1 MQLKAAYFTNG
12 IETLRTSEAMAD
24 KVDALL
30 RQLSY
35 FDVDTD
41 IAFLETCDDAAVAL
55 VHNIVSRGAPTYA
68 SQFVEDILSTTIGKT
83 LKRIADNGTIS
94 REIQKQEVKDLV
106 FKALHI
112 IDPRIGS
119 TMERPSDGDPKAQMV
134 YDYLYSGAV
143 PSQGEYIWQLADTG
157 RKYSDVFKFSKNFRR
172 HIDTLAQDFDFIN
185 DDCDLSFSAPYNG
198 GNTADSV
205 TFAFDPNST
214 ATSDNVDYITEDKI
228 ADLLR
233 SINVAGRVI
242 VKKSDNP
249 YERTEELSYFTQ
261 NPYFDIIRDNYSSP
275 LYKTEDGIEALQ
287 IALTPLAIARIQK
300 VVLEAINSGALSLDA
315 RSWHI
320 GVIERDV
327 PCAFLAFEDLKQ
339 HFNKLFVLENNG
351 RKFPLV
357 KLEIFHTEEF
367 ANTELNLLYQGS
379 REDVSEFN
387 PLTAYDLLID
397 ISVLRRTTPLDTPPR
412 TIAAKYAVIRS
423 AQSPSADTHL
433 MFNPYMHYDINLAG
447 DPDDDAEEAAED
459 DDDEG
464 SYNEQE
470 DALLF
475 FLKNIFA
482 KNSFMEGQAATIAQ
496 LLNGNNVLHV
506 SAPGT
511 GKSLIMLFAAMMK
524 PAYSFI
530 LPPTIAVMKTQFQAL
545 RSRKIDI
552 DYYINPVLQNSFDR
566 SMAVKEVTK
575 GRSLITL
582 ISPSLIHDPYI
593 RGVFRSIDSL
603 GIPLAYI
610 MIDEAQRLSLQ
621 TTEYRAYYQDISNII
636 AKNFSDDNT
645 TALRI
650 GAFTST
656 METNIQNEIAE
667 KLKTDVSLI
676 QKPDLSKLDITVR
689 EIDMATVG
697 NNENEH
703 YLSQKLKQVEAQ
715 KLISADASKS
725 KPTRTIVLSW
735 TPPFETTATDGE
747 PNKVAGLETKF
758 YNGDIDEDGTS
769 ITNGEASDSMKSI
782 VKFCEGDAMVLSGT
796 YSAGV
801 GVSAPNVGRVILME
815 PPMSLDTFCRLI
827 GRADLSKSPKIDVLL
842 NTAPKDFVGVET
854 VRDDRGNLSTAQ
866 NIIATNFDTAASLT
880 RLLDLA
886 PGASKEK
893 TVMHEILDGVM
904 FPERTDRQNII
915 EAVFN
920 EFNVIIETDTEPMV
934 RPYQLYIYTQG
945 RAKSLGYIDFRSRT
959 LNMPEMQYDK
969 PLAEKI
975 QTFIFDIINDN
986 TDDPL
991 AFLASMENESPAEEN
1006 DGIQTALDAIME
1018 GKKAQVLI
1026 PFYNNSFA
1034 DAANILN
1041 QNLGTSVSALSL
1053 LHCYSKTDNYN
1064 DFEKLVANATDARPR
1079 TLEDRRKLEFR
1090 NLYSKFRDGKDTLLA
1105 VSRLKEIDIIDD
1117 YLVNRAT
1124 GTVTVNLT
1132 KHNKDFYRMKLLP
1145 ILQRNLTKE
1154 RMLAYMTGI
1163 EEEKYLVMEKYT
1175 DVLIDFFYSEIYPL
1189 YERSAMESSKFFKT
1203 ILERQK
1209 NDTITKQSVV
1219 SNLQNYFTSRYKCSF
1234 VFGESIAVTN
1244 AGSVEKIFGL
1254 IENAGSNINSLMNLQ
1269 ETISLDTPE
1278 NRTPANKI
1286 IYGYC
1291 RLFTDKSQTEQSRY
1305 DAFANISEGL
1315 SESRRTK
1322 SVKEFVEDVENITEK
1337 IASENLDLKEE
1348 AEEVLPLQI
1357 HHQWL
1362 RWFNSAVLKVPLET
1376 AAAAN

>member
-1 MQLKAAYFTNG
+1 MQLKAGYFTNG
-12 IETLRTSEAMAD
+12 IETLKTSDTMAV

-30 RQLSY
+30 ESLSY
-35 FDVDTD
+35 FEVDTD
-41 IAFLETCDDAAVAL
+41 IALLETCDDAAVAL

-83 LKRIADNGTIS
+83 LKRIADNGSIY
-94 REIQKQEVKDLV
+94 RDIQKQEVKDMV
-106 FKALHI
+106 FRALHI
-112 IDPRIGS
+112 IDPRIKA
-119 TMERPSDGDPKAQMV
+119 TMEERPEGDPKAEML
-134 YDYLYSGAV
+134 YDYLSGGAV
-143 PSQGEYIWQLADTG
+143 LSQGDYIWQLADTH
-157 RKYSDVFKFSKNFRR
+157 RKYSDIFKYSKNFRR
-172 HIDTLAQDFDFIN
+172 HIDILAQDFAFIN
-185 DDCDLSFSAPYNG
+185 DDCDLSFSAPYSS
-198 GNTADSV
+198 NTADSV
-205 TFAFDPNST
+205 AFLFDTTST
-214 ATSDNVDYITEDKI
+214 ASSDNNDYITEDKI
-228 ADLLR
+228 TELLK

-249 YERTEELSYFTQ
+249 YERTEELANFTQ
-261 NPYFDIIRDNYSSP
+261 NSYFDIVRDNYNSP

-300 VVLEAINSGALSLDA
+300 IVLEAINSGALSLDA

-339 HFNKLFVLENNG
+339 YFNKLFILENNG
-351 RKFPLV
+351 RRFPLV

-397 ISVLRRTTPLDTPPR
+397 ISVLRRKTALDTPPR

-433 MFNPYMHYDINLAG
+433 MFNAYMHYDINLDGSDA
-447 DPDDDAEEAAED
+447 DDEETDDEDADDDSQA
-459 DDDEG
+459 
-464 SYNEQE
+464 YNEQE
-470 DALLF
+470 EALLF

-482 KNSFMEGQAATIAQ
+482 KNAFMEGQAATIAQ
-496 LLNGNNVLHV
+496 LLNGNNVLHI

-530 LPPTIAVMKTQFQAL
+530 LPPTIAVMKTQFQSL
-545 RSRKIDI
+545 RRRKIDI
-552 DYYINPVLQNSFDR
+552 DYYINPVLQNSYDR

-582 ISPSLIHDPYI
+582 VSPSLIHDPYI
-593 RGVFRSIDSL
+593 RGVFHEIDAL
-603 GIPLAYI
+603 GIPLAFI
-610 MIDEAQRLSLQ
+610 MIDEAQRMSLQ

-636 AKNFSDDNT
+636 AKNFNDENI

-650 GAFTST
+650 GAFSST
-656 METNIQNEIAE
+656 METNIQHEIAE
-667 KLKTDVSLI
+667 KLKTDLSLV
-676 QKPDLSKLDITVR
+676 QKPDLSKIDITVR
-689 EIDMATVG
+689 EIDMAAVG
-697 NNENEH
+697 NESET

-715 KLISADASKS
+715 KLISADASKA

-735 TPPFETTATDGE
+735 TPPFDTTGPDGE
-747 PNKVAGLETKF
+747 PNKVAGLDTKF
-758 YNGDIDEDGTS
+758 YNGDIDEDGTT
-769 ITNGEASDSMKSI
+769 ITSSEASASMKSI
-782 VKFCEGDAMVLSGT
+782 VDFCEGDAMVLSGT

-801 GVSAPNVGRVILME
+801 GISAPNVGRIILME
-815 PPMSLDTFCRLI
+815 PPMSLDTFCRLS
-827 GRADLSKSPKIDVLL
+827 GRADSSKPPKIDVLL
-842 NTAPKDFVGVET
+842 NTAPKDFLGQET
-854 VRDDRGNLSTAQ
+854 VRDDMGNLSTAQ
-866 NIIATNFDTAASLT
+866 NIIATNYDTAASLT

-893 TVMHEILDGVM
+893 AVMHEILDGVM
-904 FPERTDRQNII
+904 WPERTDRQNII
-915 EAVFN
+915 DAVFN
-920 EFNVIIETDTEPMV
+920 EFNVEIETDTEPMV
-934 RPYQLYIYTQG
+934 RPYQLYIYAQNRT
-945 RAKSLGYIDFRSRT
+945 KSYGYIDFRSRT
-959 LNMPEMQYDK
+959 LNMPEMQYDR

-975 QTFIFDIINDN
+975 QSYIFDIINDN

-991 AFLASMENESPAEEN
+991 AYLASMENESPAEEN
-1006 DGIQTALDAIME
+1006 DGIQTALDAVME
-1018 GKKAQVLI
+1018 GRAAKVVI

-1034 DAANILN
+1034 DAANLLN
-1041 QNLGTSVSALSL
+1041 QNLGTSVSALDL
-1053 LHCYSKTDNYN
+1053 LHCYGRTDNYN
-1064 DFEKLVANATDARPR
+1064 DFEKLLASETDARPR

-1090 NLYSKFRDGKDTLLA
+1090 NLYSKFRNGKDTLLA

-1124 GTVTVNLT
+1124 GTVTVNMT

-1203 ILERQK
+1203 VLERQK

-1234 VFGESIAVTN
+1234 VFGESMTATN
-1244 AGSVEKIFGL
+1244 VGGVDKIFGL

-1278 NRTPANKI
+1278 NRTAANKI

-1291 RLFTDKSQTEQSRY
+1291 RLFTDKTQTAQSRY
-1305 DAFANISEGL
+1305 EAYANISDGL
-1315 SESRRTK
+1315 AESRRKKT
-1322 SVKEFVEDVENITEK
+1322 VKEFVEEVETITDK
-1337 IASENLDLKEE
+1337 IASENYDLKED
-1348 AEEVLPLQI
+1348 AEELLPLQL

-1362 RWFNSAVLKVPLET
+1362 RWFNSSVLKVPLESAG
-1376 AAAAN
+1376 AAK

>member
-1 MQLKAAYFTNG
+1 MQLKAGYFTNG
-12 IETLRTSEAMAD
+12 IETLKTSDTMAV
-24 KVDALL
+24 KVDSLL
-30 RQLSY
+30 ESLSY

-55 VHNIVSRGAPTYA
+55 IHNIVSRGTPTYA

-83 LKRIADNGTIS
+83 LKRIADNGTIY
-94 REIQKQEVKDLV
+94 RDIQKQEVKDMV

-112 IDPRIGS
+112 IDPRVKV
-119 TMERPSDGDPKAQMV
+119 TMERDDADHKAQMV
-134 YDYLYSGAV
+134 YDFIKSGAV
-143 PSQGEYIWQLADTG
+143 PSQGDYIWQIADTE
-157 RKYSDVFKFSKNFRR
+157 RKYSDIFKFSKHLRR
-172 HIDTLAQDFDFIN
+172 HLDILTQDYPFIKES
-185 DDCDLSFSAPYNG
+185 CDLCFTAPYSE
-198 GNTADSV
+198 NTADCV

-214 ATSDNVDYITEDKI
+214 ATFDNTDYITEERNTE
-228 ADLLR
+228 LLK
-233 SINVAGRVI
+233 SIDVAGRVI
-242 VKKSDNP
+242 VRKSDNP
-249 YERTEELSYFTQ
+249 YERTEELANFVQSK
-261 NPYFDIIRDNYSSP
+261 YFDIVRDNYNSP

-300 VVLEAINSGALSLDA
+300 VVLEAINSGALSLEA
-315 RSWHI
+315 RTWHI

-351 RKFPLV
+351 RKFPFV

-379 REDVSEFN
+379 RDDISEFN
-387 PLTAYDLLID
+387 PLTAFDLLID
-397 ISVLRRTTPLDTPPR
+397 ISILRRSSALDTAPR

-423 AQSPSADTHL
+423 SHAPAADTHL
-433 MFNPYMHYDINLAG
+433 MYNAYMHYDINIEHKAK
-447 DPDDDAEEAAED
+447 DANYDADDEDLD
-459 DDDEG
+459 DDDDMPAY
-464 SYNEQE
+464 SEQE
-470 DALLF
+470 DAMLY

-482 KNSFMEGQAATIAQ
+482 KNAFLDGQAATIAQ

-511 GKSLIMLFAAMMK
+511 GKSLIMLYAAMMK

-530 LPPTIAVMKTQFQAL
+530 LPPTIAVMKTQFQDL
-545 RSRKIDI
+545 RRRKIDI
-552 DYYINPVLQNSFDR
+552 DYYINPVLQNSYDR

-575 GRSLITL
+575 GSSLITL

-593 RGVFRSIDSL
+593 RSVFHAIDSL
-603 GIPLAYI
+603 NIPLAYI

-636 AKNFSDDNT
+636 AKNFSDENT

-650 GAFTST
+650 GAFSST

-667 KLKTDVSLI
+667 KLRTDVSMI
-676 QKPDLSKLDITVR
+676 QKPDLSKIDITVR
-689 EIDMATVG
+689 EIDMASVG
-697 NNENEH
+697 NENET
-703 YLSQKLKQVEAQ
+703 YLSQKLKQVEAAR
-715 KLISADASKS
+715 LIANDADKAR
-725 KPTRTIVLSW
+725 PTRTIVLSW
-735 TPPFETTATDGE
+735 TPPFDPTVPDGE
-747 PNKVAGLETKF
+747 PNKVAGLDTKF
-758 YNGDIDEDGTS
+758 YSGDIEEDGTT
-769 ITNGEASDSMKSI
+769 ITNGEAAAGMRAI
-782 VKFCEGDAMVLSGT
+782 VDFCEGNGMVLSGT

-801 GVSAPNVGRVILME
+801 GISAPNVGRIILME
-815 PPMSLDTFCRLI
+815 PPMSLDSFCRLS
-827 GRADLSKSPKIDVLL
+827 GRADSSKSPKIDILL
-842 NTAPKDFVGVET
+842 NTAPKDFLGEET
-854 VRDDRGNLSTAQ
+854 VRDDMGNLSTAQ

-880 RLLDLA
+880 RLMDLA
-886 PGASKEK
+886 PGAAKEK

-904 FPERTDRQNII
+904 WPERTDRQNII
-915 EAVFN
+915 EAVYN
-920 EFNVIIETDTEPMV
+920 EFNVVIETDTEPMV
-934 RPYQLYIYTQG
+934 RPYQLYIYAQN
-945 RAKSLGYIDFRSRT
+945 RAKSYGYIDFRSRT
-959 LNMPEMQYDK
+959 LNMPEMQYDR
-969 PLAEKI
+969 PMAEKL
-975 QTFIFDIINDN
+975 QSYIFDIINDN

-991 AFLASMENESPAEEN
+991 AFLATMGSESLAEEN

-1018 GKKAQVLI
+1018 GKTTKVII
-1026 PFYNNSFA
+1026 PMYNNSFA
-1034 DAANILN
+1034 DAANLLN
-1041 QNLGTSVSALSL
+1041 QNLGTRVTALEL

-1064 DFEKLVANATDARPR
+1064 DFEKLVASDTAARPR
-1079 TLEDRRKLEFR
+1079 TLEDRRKLDFKNIYAKMR
-1090 NLYSKFRDGKDTLLA
+1090 NGKDTLLA
-1105 VSRLKEIDIIDD
+1105 VSRLKEIDIIND

-1124 GTVTVNLT
+1124 GTVTVSLT

-1145 ILQRNLTKE
+1145 VLQRNLTKE

-1203 ILERQK
+1203 VLERQK

-1234 VFGESIAVTN
+1234 VFGENIAAANNGDVD
-1244 AGSVEKIFGL
+1244 KIFGL

-1278 NRTPANKI
+1278 NRTATNKI

-1291 RLFTDKSQTEQSRY
+1291 RLFTDKQPTAQSRY
-1305 DAFANISEGL
+1305 DAYANISDGL
-1315 SESRRTK
+1315 TEYRRQHT
-1322 SVKEFVEDVENITEK
+1322 VKEFDEQLETITDK
-1337 IASENLDLKEE
+1337 IASENLDLKDE

-1362 RWFNSAVLKVPLET
+1362 RWFNSEVLKVPMQ
-1376 AAAAN
+1376 

>member
-1 MQLKAAYFTNG
+1 MQLKAGYFTNG
-12 IETLRTSEAMAD
+12 IETLKTSDTMAV

-30 RQLSY
+30 ESLSY
-35 FDVDTD
+35 FDLDTD
-41 IAFLETCDDAAVAL
+41 IALLETCDDAAVAL
-55 VHNIVSRGAPTYA
+55 IHNIVSRGAPTYA

-83 LKRIADNGTIS
+83 LKRIADNGSIY
-94 REIQKQEVKDLV
+94 RDIQKQEVKDMV
-106 FKALHI
+106 FRALHI
-112 IDPRIGS
+112 IDPRIKA
-119 TMERPSDGDPKAQMV
+119 TMERDDSDPKAQMI
-134 YDYLYSGAV
+134 YDFMATGAV
-143 PSQGEYIWQLADTG
+143 PSQGDYLWQLAETG
-157 RKYSDVFKFSKNFRR
+157 RKYSDVFKYSPKFRR
-172 HIDTLAQDFDFIN
+172 HLDILAQDYNFIN
-185 DDCDLSFSAPYNG
+185 EHCDLSFAAPYSA
-198 GNTADSV
+198 NTADCV
-205 TFAFDPNST
+205 TFLFDPTST
-214 ATSDNVDYITEDKI
+214 SSSDNIDYITEDKI
-228 ADLLR
+228 AELLK

-249 YERTEELSYFTQ
+249 YERTEELSNFVQ
-261 NPYFDIIRDNYSSP
+261 NEYFDVVRDNYNSP
-275 LYKTEDGIEALQ
+275 LYKTDDGIEALQ

-339 HFNKLFVLENNG
+339 HFNKLFLLENNG
-351 RKFPLV
+351 RRFPNV

-367 ANTELNLLYQGS
+367 ATTELNLLYQGS
-379 REDVSEFN
+379 RDDVSEFN

-397 ISVLRRTTPLDTPPR
+397 ISVLMRRSALDTPPR

-423 AQSPSADTHL
+423 AHTPSADTHL
-433 MFNPYMHYDINLAG
+433 MFNAYMHYDINLSQ
-447 DPDDDAEEAAED
+447 DVDDEEDVDNNDDDDDDAT
-459 DDDEG
+459 
-464 SYNEQE
+464 SYSEQG

-482 KNSFMEGQAATIAQ
+482 KNSFMDGQAATIAQ
-496 LLNGNNVLHV
+496 LLNGNNVLHI

-511 GKSLIMLFAAMMK
+511 GKSLIMLFVAMMK

-530 LPPTIAVMKTQFQAL
+530 LPPTLAVMKTQFRAL

-552 DYYINPVLQNSFDR
+552 DYYINPVLQNSYDR

-593 RGVFRSIDSL
+593 RGVFHAIDSL
-603 GIPLAYI
+603 NIPLAYI

-650 GAFTST
+650 GAFSST
-656 METNIQNEIAE
+656 MESNIQNEIAE
-667 KLKTDVSLI
+667 KLRTDISLV
-676 QKPDLSKLDITVR
+676 QKPDLSKIDITVR
-689 EIDMATVG
+689 EIYMATVG
-697 NNENEH
+697 NENES
-703 YLSQKLKQVEAQ
+703 YLSQKLKQVEAA
-715 KLISADASKS
+715 KLISADAAKT

-735 TPPFETTATDGE
+735 TPPFDTKGPDGE
-747 PNKVAGLETKF
+747 PNMVAGLDTKF
-758 YNGDIDEDGTS
+758 YSGDIDEDGTV
-769 ITNGEASDSMKSI
+769 ITSSEATASMKSI
-782 VKFCEGDAMVLSGT
+782 FDFCEGDGMVLSGT

-801 GVSAPNVGRVILME
+801 GITAPNVGRIILME
-815 PPMSLDTFCRLI
+815 PPMSLDSFCRLS
-827 GRADLSKSPKIDVLL
+827 GRADSSKPPKIDILL
-842 NTAPKDFVGVET
+842 NTAPKDFLGQET
-854 VRDDRGNLSTAQ
+854 VRDDMGNLSTAQ

-886 PGASKEK
+886 PGAAKEK

-904 FPERTDRQNII
+904 YPERTDRHNIV

-920 EFNVIIETDTEPMV
+920 EFNVEIETDTEPMV
-934 RPYQLYIYTQG
+934 RPYQLYIYTKG

-959 LNMPEMQYDK
+959 LNMPEMQYDR

-975 QTFIFDIINDN
+975 QSYIFDIINDN

-991 AFLASMENESPAEEN
+991 AYLASMETESPAEEN

-1018 GKKAQVLI
+1018 GKSTKVVI

-1034 DAANILN
+1034 AAAELLN
-1041 QNLGTSVSALSL
+1041 QNLGTDISANDL
-1053 LHCYSKTDNYN
+1053 LHCYGKSDNYN
-1064 DFEKLVANATDARPR
+1064 DFERLVANETAARPR
-1079 TLEDRRKLEFR
+1079 NLEDRRKLEFR
-1090 NLYSKFRDGKDTLLA
+1090 NLYAKMRNGKDTLLA

-1145 ILQRNLTKE
+1145 VLQRNLTKE

-1203 ILERQK
+1203 VLERQK
-1209 NDTITKQSVV
+1209 NDTVTKQSVV

-1234 VFGESIAVTN
+1234 VFGENIAEN
-1244 AGSVEKIFGL
+1244 SGSVDKIFGL

-1278 NRTPANKI
+1278 NRTAANKI

-1291 RLFTDKSQTEQSRY
+1291 RLFTDKTQTAQSRY
-1305 DAFANISEGL
+1305 DAYANISDGL
-1315 SESRRTK
+1315 SEYRREHT
-1322 SVKEFVEDVENITEK
+1322 VKEFEEQLETITDK
-1337 IASENLDLKEE
+1337 IASENLDLKDE
-1348 AEEVLPLQI
+1348 AEDLLPLQI
-1357 HHQWL
+1357 NHQWL
-1362 RWFNSAVLKVPLET
+1362 RWFNKEVLKVPLEP
-1376 AAAAN
+1376 AAAQ

>member
-1 MQLKAAYFTNG
+1 MQLKAGYFTNG
-12 IETLRTSEAMAD
+12 IETLKTSDSMAV

-30 RQLSY
+30 EQLSY

-41 IAFLETCDDAAVAL
+41 IALLETCDDAAVAL

-83 LKRIADNGTIS
+83 LKRIADNGTIY
-94 REIQKQEVKDLV
+94 RDIQKQEVKDMV

-112 IDPRIGS
+112 IDPRIKA
-119 TMERPSDGDPKAQMV
+119 TMERPDTGDDKERMI
-134 YDYLYSGAV
+134 YDFLAGGAV
-143 PSQGEYIWQLADTG
+143 PSQGDYLWQLADT
-157 RKYSDVFKFSKNFRR
+157 RRQYSDVFKFSPKFRR
-172 HIDTLAQDFDFIN
+172 HIDILAQDYAFIN
-185 DDCDLSFSAPYNG
+185 DGCDLCFSAPYSS
-198 GNTADSV
+198 NTADCI
-205 TFAFDPNST
+205 TFAFDPTST

-228 ADLLR
+228 AELLR

-249 YERTEELSYFTQ
+249 YDRTEELSNFTQ
-261 NPYFDIIRDNYSSP
+261 NGYFDIVRDNYNSP

-300 VVLEAINSGALSLDA
+300 IVLEAINSGALSLDA
-315 RSWHI
+315 RTWHI

-339 HFNKLFVLENNG
+339 HFNKLFILENNG
-351 RKFPLV
+351 RRFPLV

-379 REDVSEFN
+379 RDDISEFN

-397 ISVLRRTTPLDTPPR
+397 ISVLRRTSALDTPPR

-433 MFNPYMHYDINLAG
+433 MYNAYMHYDINLAG
-447 DPDDDAEEAAED
+447 DPDEDSDDASAED
-459 DDDEG
+459 DDDVAE
-464 SYNEQE
+464 YNEQE
-470 DALLF
+470 EALLF

-482 KNSFMEGQAATIAQ
+482 KNAFMEGQAATIAQ
-496 LLNGNNVLHV
+496 LLNGNNVLHI

-530 LPPTIAVMKTQFQAL
+530 LPPTIAVMKTQFQSL
-545 RSRKIDI
+545 RRRKIDI
-552 DYYINPVLQNSFDR
+552 DYYINPVLQNSYDR

-593 RGVFRSIDSL
+593 RGVFHEIDSL
-603 GIPLAYI
+603 NIPLAYI

-650 GAFTST
+650 GAFSST

-667 KLKTDVSLI
+667 KLRTDFSLV
-676 QKPDLSKLDITVR
+676 QKPDLSKIDITVR

-697 NNENEH
+697 NENEH
-703 YLSQKLKQVEAQ
+703 YLSQKLKQVEAA
-715 KLISADASKS
+715 KLITADASKA

-735 TPPFETTATDGE
+735 TPPFDTKGPDGE
-747 PNKVAGLETKF
+747 PNKVAGFDTKF
-758 YNGDIDEDGTS
+758 YNGDIEEDGTT
-769 ITNGEASDSMKSI
+769 ITSGEAAASMKSI
-782 VKFCEGDAMVLSGT
+782 VDFCGGDGMVLSGT

-801 GVSAPNVGRVILME
+801 GISAPNVGRIILME
-815 PPMSLDTFCRLI
+815 PPMSLDTFCRLS
-827 GRADLSKSPKIDVLL
+827 GRADSSKPPKIDILL
-842 NTAPKDFVGVET
+842 NTAPKDFLGEET
-854 VRDDRGNLSTAQ
+854 VRDDMGNLSTAQ

-886 PGASKEK
+886 PGAAKEK
-893 TVMHEILDGVM
+893 AVMHEILDGVM

-920 EFNVIIETDTEPMV
+920 EFNVEIETDTEPMV
-934 RPYQLYIYTQG
+934 RPYQLYIYTQN
-945 RAKSLGYIDFRSRT
+945 RTKSLGYIDFRSRT

-975 QTFIFDIINDN
+975 QSYIFDIINDN

-1018 GKKAQVLI
+1018 GKKTQVVI
-1026 PFYNNSFA
+1026 PFYNNAFA
-1034 DAANILN
+1034 DAANLLN
-1041 QNLGTSVSALSL
+1041 QNLGISVKALDL
-1053 LHCYSKTDNYN
+1053 LHCYGKTDNYN
-1064 DFEKLVANATDARPR
+1064 DFEKLIAAETDARPR
-1079 TLEDRRKLEFR
+1079 NLEDRRKLEFK
-1090 NLYSKFRDGKDTLLA
+1090 NLYAKMRNGKDTLLA

-1189 YERSAMESSKFFKT
+1189 YERSAMESSKFFKAV
-1203 ILERQK
+1203 LDRQK

-1234 VFGESIAVTN
+1234 VFGEAMATN
-1244 AGSVEKIFGL
+1244 TAGVDKIFGL

-1269 ETISLDTPE
+1269 ETISLETPE
-1278 NRTPANKI
+1278 NRTAANKI

-1291 RLFTDKSQTEQSRY
+1291 RLFTDKTHAAQSRY
-1305 DAFANISEGL
+1305 DAFANISDGL
-1315 SESRRTK
+1315 SEYRRQK
-1322 SVKEFVEDVENITEK
+1322 SVKDFVEDLDAITDK
-1337 IASENLDLKEE
+1337 IASENLDLKDE
-1348 AEEVLPLQI
+1348 AEEILPLQI
-1357 HHQWL
+1357 HHNWL
-1362 RWFNSAVLKVPLET
+1362 RWFNSQVLKVSMDVQ
-1376 AAAAN
+1376 

>member
-1 MQLKAAYFTNG
+1 MQLKAGYFTNG
-12 IETLRTSEAMAD
+12 IETLKTSDSMAV

-30 RQLSY
+30 EQLSY

-41 IAFLETCDDAAVAL
+41 IALLETCDDAAVAL

-83 LKRIADNGTIS
+83 LKRIADNGTIY
-94 REIQKQEVKDLV
+94 RDIQKQEVKDMV

-112 IDPRIGS
+112 IDPRIKA
-119 TMERPSDGDPKAQMV
+119 TMERPDTGDDKERMI
-134 YDYLYSGAV
+134 YDFLAGGAV
-143 PSQGEYIWQLADTG
+143 PSQGDYLWQLADT
-157 RKYSDVFKFSKNFRR
+157 RRQYSDVFKFSPKFRR
-172 HIDTLAQDFDFIN
+172 HIDILAQDYAFIN
-185 DDCDLSFSAPYNG
+185 DGCDLCFSAPYSS
-198 GNTADSV
+198 NTADCI
-205 TFAFDPNST
+205 TFAFDPTST

-228 ADLLR
+228 AELLR

-249 YERTEELSYFTQ
+249 YDRTEELSNFTQ
-261 NPYFDIIRDNYSSP
+261 NGYFDIVRDNYNSP

-300 VVLEAINSGALSLDA
+300 IVLEAINSGALSLDA
-315 RSWHI
+315 RTWHI

-339 HFNKLFVLENNG
+339 HFNKLFILENNG
-351 RKFPLV
+351 RRFPLV

-379 REDVSEFN
+379 RDDISEFN

-397 ISVLRRTTPLDTPPR
+397 ISVLRRTSALDTPPR

-433 MFNPYMHYDINLAG
+433 MYNAYMHYDINLAG
-447 DPDDDAEEAAED
+447 DPDEDSDDASAED
-459 DDDEG
+459 DDDVAE
-464 SYNEQE
+464 YNEQE
-470 DALLF
+470 EALLF

-482 KNSFMEGQAATIAQ
+482 KNAFMEGQAATIAQ
-496 LLNGNNVLHV
+496 LLNGNNVLHI

-530 LPPTIAVMKTQFQAL
+530 LPPTIAVMKTQFQSL
-545 RSRKIDI
+545 RRRKIDI
-552 DYYINPVLQNSFDR
+552 DYYINPVLQNSYDR

-593 RGVFRSIDSL
+593 RGVFHEIDSL
-603 GIPLAYI
+603 NIPLAYI

-650 GAFTST
+650 GAFSST

-667 KLKTDVSLI
+667 KLRTDFSLV
-676 QKPDLSKLDITVR
+676 QKPDLSKIDITVR

-697 NNENEH
+697 NENEH
-703 YLSQKLKQVEAQ
+703 YLSQKLKQVEAA
-715 KLISADASKS
+715 KLITADASKA

-735 TPPFETTATDGE
+735 TPPFDTKGPDGE
-747 PNKVAGLETKF
+747 PNKVAGFDTKF
-758 YNGDIDEDGTS
+758 YNGDIEEDGTT
-769 ITNGEASDSMKSI
+769 ITSSEAAASMKSI
-782 VKFCEGDAMVLSGT
+782 VDFCSGDGMVLSGT

-801 GVSAPNVGRVILME
+801 GISAPNVGRIILME
-815 PPMSLDTFCRLI
+815 PPMSLDTFCRLS
-827 GRADLSKSPKIDVLL
+827 GRADSSKPPKIDILL
-842 NTAPKDFVGVET
+842 NTAPKDFLGEET
-854 VRDDRGNLSTAQ
+854 VRDDMGNLSTAQ

-886 PGASKEK
+886 PGAAKEK
-893 TVMHEILDGVM
+893 AVMHEILDGVM

-920 EFNVIIETDTEPMV
+920 EFNVEIETDTEPMV
-934 RPYQLYIYTQG
+934 RPYQLYIYTQN
-945 RAKSLGYIDFRSRT
+945 RTKSLGYIDFRSRT

-975 QTFIFDIINDN
+975 QSYIFDIINDN

-1018 GKKAQVLI
+1018 GKKTQVVI
-1026 PFYNNSFA
+1026 PFYNNAFA
-1034 DAANILN
+1034 DAANLLN
-1041 QNLGTSVSALSL
+1041 QNLGISVKALDL
-1053 LHCYSKTDNYN
+1053 LHCYGKTDNYN
-1064 DFEKLVANATDARPR
+1064 DFEKLIAAETDARPR
-1079 TLEDRRKLEFR
+1079 NLEDRRKLEFR
-1090 NLYSKFRDGKDTLLA
+1090 NLYAKMRNGKDTLLA

-1189 YERSAMESSKFFKT
+1189 YERSAMESSKFFKAV
-1203 ILERQK
+1203 LDRQK

-1234 VFGESIAVTN
+1234 VFGEAMATN
-1244 AGSVEKIFGL
+1244 TAGVDKIFGL

-1269 ETISLDTPE
+1269 ETISLETPE
-1278 NRTPANKI
+1278 NRTAANKI

-1291 RLFTDKSQTEQSRY
+1291 RLFTDKTHAAQSRY
-1305 DAFANISEGL
+1305 DAFANISDGL
-1315 SESRRTK
+1315 SEYRRQK
-1322 SVKEFVEDVENITEK
+1322 SVKDFVEDLDAITDK
-1337 IASENLDLKEE
+1337 IASENLDLKDE
-1348 AEEVLPLQI
+1348 AEEILPLQI
-1357 HHQWL
+1357 HHNWL
-1362 RWFNSAVLKVPLET
+1362 RWFNSQVLKVPMDVQ
-1376 AAAAN
+1376 NN

>member
-1 MQLKAAYFTNG
+1 MQLKAGYFTNG
-12 IETLRTSEAMAD
+12 IETLKTSDSMAV

-30 RQLSY
+30 EQLSY

-41 IAFLETCDDAAVAL
+41 IALLETCDDAAVAL

-83 LKRIADNGTIS
+83 LKRIADNGTIY
-94 REIQKQEVKDLV
+94 RDIQKQEVKDMV

-112 IDPRIGS
+112 IDPRIKA
-119 TMERPSDGDPKAQMV
+119 TMERPDTGDDKERMI
-134 YDYLYSGAV
+134 YDFLAGGAV
-143 PSQGEYIWQLADTG
+143 PSQGDYLWQLADT
-157 RKYSDVFKFSKNFRR
+157 RRQYSDVFKFSPKFRR
-172 HIDTLAQDFDFIN
+172 HIDILAQDYAFIN
-185 DDCDLSFSAPYNG
+185 DGCDLCFSAPYSS
-198 GNTADSV
+198 NTADCI
-205 TFAFDPNST
+205 TFAFDPTST

-228 ADLLR
+228 AELLK

-249 YERTEELSYFTQ
+249 YDRTEELSIFTQ
-261 NPYFDIIRDNYSSP
+261 NGYFDIVRDNYNSP

-300 VVLEAINSGALSLDA
+300 IVLEAINSGALSLDA
-315 RSWHI
+315 RTWHI

-339 HFNKLFVLENNG
+339 HFNKLFILENNG
-351 RKFPLV
+351 RRFPLV

-379 REDVSEFN
+379 RDDISEFN

-397 ISVLRRTTPLDTPPR
+397 ISVLRRTSALDTPPR

-433 MFNPYMHYDINLAG
+433 MYNAYMHYDINLAG
-447 DPDDDAEEAAED
+447 DPDEDSDDASAED
-459 DDDEG
+459 DDDVAE
-464 SYNEQE
+464 YNEQE
-470 DALLF
+470 EALLF

-482 KNSFMEGQAATIAQ
+482 KNAFMEGQAATIAQ
-496 LLNGNNVLHV
+496 LLNGNNVLHI

-530 LPPTIAVMKTQFQAL
+530 LPPTIAVMKTQFQSL
-545 RSRKIDI
+545 RRRKIDI
-552 DYYINPVLQNSFDR
+552 DYYINPVLQNSYDR

-593 RGVFRSIDSL
+593 RGVFHEIDSL
-603 GIPLAYI
+603 NIPLAYI

-650 GAFTST
+650 GAFSST

-667 KLKTDVSLI
+667 KLRTDISLVR
-676 QKPDLSKLDITVR
+676 KPDLSKIDITVR

-697 NNENEH
+697 NENEH
-703 YLSQKLKQVEAQ
+703 YLSQKLKQVEAA
-715 KLISADASKS
+715 KLITADASKA

-735 TPPFETTATDGE
+735 TPPFDTKGPDGE
-747 PNKVAGLETKF
+747 PNKVAGFDTKF
-758 YNGDIDEDGTS
+758 YNGDIEEDGTT
-769 ITNGEASDSMKSI
+769 ITSGEAAASMKSI
-782 VKFCEGDAMVLSGT
+782 VDFCGGDGMVLSGT

-801 GVSAPNVGRVILME
+801 GISAPNVGRIILME
-815 PPMSLDTFCRLI
+815 PPMSLDTFCRLS
-827 GRADLSKSPKIDVLL
+827 GRADSSKPPKIDILL
-842 NTAPKDFVGVET
+842 NTAPKDFLGEET
-854 VRDDRGNLSTAQ
+854 VRDDMGNLSTAQ

-886 PGASKEK
+886 PGAAKEK
-893 TVMHEILDGVM
+893 AVMHEILDGVM

-920 EFNVIIETDTEPMV
+920 EFNVEIETDTEPMV
-934 RPYQLYIYTQG
+934 RPYQLYIYTQN

-975 QTFIFDIINDN
+975 QSYIFDIINDN

-1018 GKKAQVLI
+1018 GKKTQVVI
-1026 PFYNNSFA
+1026 PFYNNAFA
-1034 DAANILN
+1034 DAANLLN
-1041 QNLGTSVSALSL
+1041 QNLGISVKALDL
-1053 LHCYSKTDNYN
+1053 LHCYGKTDNYN
-1064 DFEKLVANATDARPR
+1064 DFEKLIAAETDARPR
-1079 TLEDRRKLEFR
+1079 NLEDRRKLEFK
-1090 NLYSKFRDGKDTLLA
+1090 NLYAKMRNGKDTLLA

-1189 YERSAMESSKFFKT
+1189 YERSAMESSKFFKAV
-1203 ILERQK
+1203 LDRQK

-1234 VFGESIAVTN
+1234 VFGEAMATN
-1244 AGSVEKIFGL
+1244 TAGVDKIFGL

-1269 ETISLDTPE
+1269 ETISLETPE
-1278 NRTPANKI
+1278 NRTAANKI

-1291 RLFTDKSQTEQSRY
+1291 RLFTDKTHAAQSRY
-1305 DAFANISEGL
+1305 DAFANISDGL
-1315 SESRRTK
+1315 SEYRRQK
-1322 SVKEFVEDVENITEK
+1322 SVKDFVEDLDAITDK
-1337 IASENLDLKEE
+1337 IASENLDLKDE
-1348 AEEVLPLQI
+1348 AEEILPLQI
-1357 HHQWL
+1357 HHNWL
-1362 RWFNSAVLKVPLET
+1362 RWFNSQVLKVSMDVQ
-1376 AAAAN
+1376 